1 MERLLATQFASQ
13 AALALVHA
21 EAQHSRERLAVYED
35 RDRIAR
41 DLHDLV
47 VQRLF
52 ATGMM
57 LESTQR
63 RSTGTGDTDKDV
75 HAMLGRAVDELQS
88 TVQEVRT
95 AIFALQQPPA
105 DAPTTFRGKVLREAA
120 GAAAVLGFQPSTR
133 FTGPV
138 ENRLAEP
145 VAGRLLT
152 ALRRALAAASRRAGV
167 SRVEITVDVTAP
179 LPDGRPGVRLTVFD
193 DGGAGTTVTWRWP
206 L

>member
-1 MERLLATQFASQ
+1 MCTRCS
-13 AALALVHA
+13 
-21 EAQHSRERLAVYED
+21 AVP
-35 RDRIAR
+35 
-41 DLHDLV
+41 
-47 VQRLF
+47 
-52 ATGMM
+52 
-57 LESTQR
+57 STNSSPPSR
-63 RSTGTGDTDKDV
+63 RSARRSSRSSS
-75 HAMLGRAVDELQS
+75 HA
-88 TVQEVRT
+88 
-95 AIFALQQPPA
+95 A